1 MFTSVQRIC
10 IGAICGIGI
19 IAAAGCNSPVGM
31 AVQVV
36 GKVMDDQQA
45 KKLGNELLGKGA
57 SSVDASLGQPLDVW
71 RETRGAR
78 EWRVYSVGG
87 DILGNERYVAQLT
100 NGKVAGIAKVYIDK
114 TGLDMARKLMLDQK
128 VTGKTPREC
137 EEALGMGPPLVTAKN
152 EKSGMMAQLYNA
164 QMVQGVG
171 SMQYCRL
178 LFDSSGHCTE
188 CKLIDLGGSV
198 GQTPRG

>member
-1 MFTSVQRIC
+1 MKTSVRRIC
-10 IGAICGIGI
+10 IGAICGFTML
-19 IAAAGCNSPVGM
+19 AAVGCNSPVGM

-71 RETRGAR
+71 RETRGPR

-100 NGKVAGIAKVYIDK
+100 NGKVVGIAKVYIDK
-114 TGLDMARKLMLDQK
+114 TGVDMARKLMLDQK
-128 VTGKTPREC
+128 VTGKTPKEC
-137 EEALGMGPPLVTAKN
+137 EAALGMGPPLVTAKN
-152 EKSGMMAQLYNA
+152 EKTGMMAQLYNG

-188 CKLIDLGGSV
+188 CKLIDMGGSV
-198 GQTPRG
+198 GQSPQG

>member
-1 MFTSVQRIC
+1 
-10 IGAICGIGI
+10 
-19 IAAAGCNSPVGM
+19 M

-36 GKVMDDQQA
+36 GKVMDDEQA
-45 KKLGNELLGKGA
+45 KKLGNELLGKSGA
-57 SSVDASLGQPLDVW
+57 AVDAKLGQPLDVW
-71 RETRGAR
+71 KETHGSR

-100 NGKVAGIAKVYIDK
+100 GGKVVGIAKVYIDK
-114 TGLDMARKLMLDQK
+114 TGIDMARKLMLDQK
-128 VTGKTPREC
+128 VTGKTPSEC
-137 EEALGMGPPLVTAKN
+137 EAALGMGPPLVTARGEKN
-152 EKSGMMAQLYNA
+152 GMMAQLYNA

-188 CKLIDLGGSV
+188 CKLIDMGGSV
-198 GQTPRG
+198 GQSPG